1 MRQTRIIDNGLT
13 HPHRAD
19 IYPACCILPNRT
31 PAIYDI
37 IKSRT
42 LLGLSSSARITVGQA
57 NRGTRHF
64 RSVGASAKHSRGRLS
79 HMPGGGKKRP

>member
-42 LLGLSSSARITVGQA
+42 LLGLSSSARIAVRQA
-57 NRGTRHF
+57 NRGTHHLIRP
-64 RSVGASAKHSRGRLS
+64 RPLSRLRNF
-79 HMPGGGKKRP
+79 PRD